1 MNPFSRL
8 RSTIKSRRFD
18 DGVIDMARSFNDIAL
33 EHVASTSATLEGMGY
48 GVGMPTSKKDGLAWM

>member
-1 MNPFSRL
+1 MNPFSQL

-33 EHVASTSATLEGMGY
+33 EHVASMSATLDDRGY
-48 GVGMPTSKKDGLAWM
+48 GGGMRTKNDGVAWM